1 MKQKVALLVTISL
14 ALMSII
20 SCKPNQQVAAV
31 KGKPILANAPV
42 IVYKTKADYSQHVP
56 VTLSSDKMEVVS
68 YPAPGDVYYGGDLAY
83 PISLE
88 KGYLLDKRGID
99 ENSAFTKWTY
109 YEYSR
114 LTKTPSS
121 QEIKN
126 MLLDTDPFIE
136 IYNCGTRNDF
146 DNLEDDLNK
155 IIRKDKLDNFKR
167 LK

>member
-1 MKQKVALLVTISL
+1 MKQKVTLLVIMSI
-14 ALMSII
+14 ALMSI
-20 SCKPNQQVAAV
+20 SACKPKQQVSAV

-56 VTLSSDKMEVVS
+56 VTLSSDKMEIVS

-83 PISLE
+83 PVSLE
-88 KGYLLDKRGID
+88 KGYLLDKRGIN

-114 LTKTPSS
+114 LSKTPTP
-121 QEIKN
+121 QEIRN
-126 MLLDTDPFIE
+126 MLLDKDPFIE
-136 IYNCGTRNDF
+136 IYHCGTRNDF
-146 DNLEDDLNK
+146 ENLVEDLNK
-155 IIRKDKLDNFKR
+155 IIKKDKLDRFKR